1 MQIKSHSGQIVRLDL
16 LTDQIGII
24 DVDVDRPRLAVRFFS
39 ASDLLV
45 ENHCVISTTKVLQMD
60 GSYALSVQFRIPF
73 AEQGVDGEFDVEG
86 VTPVDVVSEITI
98 TGAVTS
104 TRVEVI

>member
-1 MQIKSHSGQIVRLDL
+1 MQIRSHSGQVVRLDL

-24 DVDVDRPRLAVRFFS
+24 DVDVDRPRLAVRFFG
-39 ASDLLV
+39 ASESLV
-45 ENHCVISTTKVLQMD
+45 ENHCVVSTADVFQTG
-60 GSYALSVQFRIPF
+60 GSHALSVTFRIPF
-73 AEQGVDGEFDVEG
+73 VEQGVNGEINATGETSVN
-86 VTPVDVVSEITI
+86 VVSEITI

>member
-1 MQIKSHSGQIVRLDL
+1 MQIRSYSGQIVRLDL

-24 DVDVDRPRLAVRFFS
+24 DVDVDRPRLSVRFFG
-39 ASDLLV
+39 ASDALV
-45 ENHCVISTTKVLQMD
+45 ENHCVISTTKVLQME

-73 AEQGVDGEFDVEG
+73 AEQGTDGEIDVEG

-98 TGAVTS
+98 IGAVIDAS
-104 TRVEVI
+104 FEVI

>member
-16 LTDQIGII
+16 LTDQIGVI
-24 DVDVDRPRLAVRFFS
+24 DVDVDRPRISVRFFG
-39 ASDLLV
+39 ASEALV
-45 ENHCVISTTKVLQMD
+45 ENHCVVSTTKVLQMN

-73 AEQGVDGEFDVEG
+73 VEQGVDGEIDAEG
-86 VTPVDVVSEITI
+86 ITSIGVVSEIVI

-104 TRVEVI
+104 TSVEVI